1 MKMFI
6 TNDVL
11 KHIFTVPLCSDLV
24 SSPNIFLMSVNM
36 DALRYI
42 RRLLLESH
50 QNIAGFIVKT

>member
-1 MKMFI
+1 MMCSNI
-6 TNDVL
+6 C
-11 KHIFTVPLCSDLV
+11 FTLPLCSDLV